1 MLSLVDACLGRL
13 HAVPS
18 SRPLLRVLAA
28 RPTAHHALSLPLPL
42 AAAAAAVSVQP
53 RHARA
58 LSTVAAVPEAAEDFY
73 AGSTVTF
80 GGLGLGA
87 ELCGALQQAGY
98 SRPAHAQELAV
109 PEILAGRDAV
119 LAAETGSGKTLAYLA
134 PLVELAL
141 RKHRHAAAAAA
152 AAAEAQHAEEEG
164 QEAEPWE
171 QQQQQPHRRRR
182 HATAALVLC
191 PNAALCEQVL
201 AAAQSLRDP
210 ASGAPLAAAAFVS
223 AQSPP
228 LLSLP
233 DVLVTT
239 PGALVSLMDN
249 AGAAYGYEWTRAGL
263 PGWARTVVFDEADL
277 LLSGGYGAQMRIIW
291 GALRAGDRLHAAR
304 RICLQ
309 VGLTEDEFAELPR
322 HLKQVAKLG
331 GAQGLL
337 DAGFRPRR
345 QPAGGALASRG
356 GSRSG
361 SSGGNGARPAA
372 GSEEDEEQQQQWLGG
387 LEKEAQPELGVHGP
401 SWRRQYVFV
410 AATMPAEGERSVG
423 AEIAARFPQAAW
435 LAGRQLHQSKRAVEH
450 AWRRVEG
457 AEERAQALQDVVA
470 SDPALRAGR
479 GRMLVFARDVA
490 SAEST
495 AADLAGAGT
504 PVLRYH
510 KAVPT
515 AERAAA
521 LSRMC
526 SEEGLVLVCTDA
538 AARGLD
544 VPDVSHVVQADFA
557 QSAIDFLHRVGR
569 TARAGKAGRVTSL
582 FTPDVEP
589 LVQAIRDNIAA
600 GQPVEDA
607 FSRKRS
613 FRKKLR
619 KYGQYVPRGQE
630 GPQEPRQ
637 ARREERAARGEERRS
652 RQWR

>member
-1 MLSLVDACLGRL
+1 M
-13 HAVPS
+13 
-18 SRPLLRVLAA
+18 
-28 RPTAHHALSLPLPL
+28 
-42 AAAAAAVSVQP
+42 
-53 RHARA
+53 
-58 LSTVAAVPEAAEDFY
+58 
-73 AGSTVTF
+73 
-80 GGLGLGA
+80 
-87 ELCGALQQAGY
+87 
-98 SRPAHAQELAV
+98 

-134 PLVELAL
+134 PLAELAL
-141 RKHRHAAAAAA
+141 QKRRQAAAAAA
-152 AAAEAQHAEEEG
+152 ARDGE
-164 QEAEPWE
+164 E
-171 QQQQQPHRRRR
+171 QQQGPGDVWRHPRQEGEPDRRRR
-182 HATAALVLC
+182 HTTAALVLC
-191 PNAALCEQVL
+191 PNMPLCEQVL

-210 ASGAPLAAAAFVS
+210 ATGTPLAAAALVS

-228 LLSLP
+228 PLAMP
-233 DVLVTT
+233 DVVVTT
-239 PGALVSLMDN
+239 PGALLSLLDV
-249 AGAAYGYEWTRAGL
+249 AGPAYGYEWTRAGL
-263 PGWARTVVFDEADL
+263 PGWARAVVFDEADL

-291 GALRAGDRLHAAR
+291 DALRAGDRLHAAR

-322 HLKQVAKLG
+322 HLKQAAKLG

-345 QPAGGALASRG
+345 QPPGQAAS
-356 GSRSG
+356 
-361 SSGGNGARPAA
+361 SSGNGAGPGA
-372 GSEEDEEQQQQWLGG
+372 GSHGEGEEQQRWLRG
-387 LEKEAQPELGVHGP
+387 LEEGAHPELGVQGP

-435 LAGRQLHQSKRAVEH
+435 LAGRQLHQSKRALEH
-450 AWRRVEG
+450 AWRRVED

-470 SDPALRAGR
+470 SDPLLQAGR

-490 SAEST
+490 AAGAT
-495 AADLAGAGT
+495 AADLAGAGL
-504 PVLRYH
+504 PVLQYH
-510 KAVPT
+510 KGVPA
-515 AERAAA
+515 AERAVA
-521 LSRMC
+521 LGRMRA
-526 SEEGLVLVCTDA
+526 EQGLVMVCTDA

-557 QSAIDFLHRVGR
+557 QSAVDFLHRVGR
-569 TARAGKAGRVTSL
+569 TARAGRAGRVTSL
-582 FTPDVEP
+582 FTPDAEP

-600 GQPVEDA
+600 GQPVEGA

-613 FRKKLR
+613 FRKKLK

-637 ARREERAARGEERRS
+637 ARREERAARGAERRG